1 MGTTSSGIST
11 LYHWNHG
18 RYHKLWNINP
28 LSLKSWWVPQAL
40 EYQPSITEIMMGTTS
55 SGISTLYHWNHDG
68 YHKLWNINPL
78 SLKSWWVPQALEYQT
93 SITEI
98 MMGTTSSGISTLY
111 YWNHDG
117 YHKLWNIN
125 SLSLKSWWVPQALE
139 YRINWEIYITYAVSV
154 YILLECS
161 QMGKLKASL
170 LSISFVFKRP
180 YVFALET
187 ENLSGFIRNSCV
199 SIDMSEIQ
207 TLFLHWLCKSRFH

>member
-1 MGTTSSGIST
+1 MGTT
-11 LYHWNHG
+11 N
-18 RYHKLWNINP
+18 
-28 LSLKSWWVPQAL
+28 
-40 EYQPSITEIMMGTTS
+40 

-78 SLKSWWVPQALEYQT
+78 SLKSWWVPQALEY
-93 SITEI
+93 
-98 MMGTTSSGISTLY
+98 
-111 YWNHDG
+111 
-117 YHKLWNIN
+117 
-125 SLSLKSWWVPQALE
+125 
-139 YRINWEIYITYAVSV
+139 RINWEIYITYDVSV

-207 TLFLHWLCKSRFH
+207 TLFLHWLCKSRFHYTEDVNWSFNIPGITNLFVGSLCCSNLRSYRFTFVLELFLFSLRFVLSILDLLRLGYFAFI

>member
-1 MGTTSSGIST
+1 MVVTVKLFDDFNLTTMTVGSVVYLLAAT
-11 LYHWNHG
+11 LYHWNHDG
-18 RYHKLWNINP
+18 YHKLWNVNP

-55 SGISTLYHWNHDG
+55 SGISTLYHWNQDG
-68 YHKLWNINPL
+68 YHKLWNIGSTERYL
-78 SLKSWWVPQALEYQT
+78 LHMMFLLEYC
-93 SITEI
+93 
-98 MMGTTSSGISTLY
+98 
-111 YWNHDG
+111 
-117 YHKLWNIN
+117 
-125 SLSLKSWWVPQALE
+125 
-139 YRINWEIYITYAVSV
+139 

-170 LSISFVFKRP
+170 LSISFVLKRP

-187 ENLSGFIRNSCV
+187 ENLSGCIRNSCV